1 MITLHQDEKIIL
13 EKRAFWLPIAI
24 QGTALFFLALAPFFA
39 IFGFGEFMPQELRE
53 YVIQYRFPTLFS
65 ATMWGL
71 IIWVIFAVRWTD
83 YYLDVLLVTNKRIMD
98 IEQIG
103 LFSRDTIETRLENI
117 QDIRVEVVGFLAS
130 VMDFG
135 NLHLQTAGS
144 TTEFVIKNIHRP
156 HKTKDIISRECEC
169 LATKNH
175 VGQQSAQPPEQPP
188 TPSHIK

>member
-24 QGTALFFLALAPFFA
+24 QGTALFFLTLAPFFA

-71 IIWVIFAVRWTD
+71 IIWIIFFVRWTD
-83 YYLDVLLVTNKRIMD
+83 YYLDVLLVTNKRVMD

-103 LFSRDTIETRLENI
+103 LFSRDTLETRLENI
-117 QDIRVEVVGFLAS
+117 QDIRVEVAGFLAS
-130 VMDFG
+130 IMDFG
-135 NLHLQTAGS
+135 NPRLQTAGS
-144 TTEFVIKNIHRP
+144 TTEFVIKNIHKP

-169 LATKNH
+169 LAMEKRGAGAGNPPP
-175 VGQQSAQPPEQPP
+175 AQPPASS
-188 TPSHIK
+188 TR